1 MIWIWWKH
9 KTEVSFF
16 LFLTF
21 QKFVQKRVKLFFQRF
36 SLPDGNPKVKI
47 HEIEQKKKQCYL
59 PSWLSFANKSFFF
72 SPSNFDNWGWEKQTN
87 EKTHVFCE
95 DWSTWNSTI
104 WTMSKFVFSANLPFE
119 ALKKGK
125 KRSKTSF
132 ENFCFEGW
140 NPWNLT
146 RNGVKKNSYMLT
158 FCSFQTKA
166 FFCTRALAFVG
177 KDRQAKKL
185 TSFSCFFSLL
195 KCVTFSGWF
204 QQDINLD

>member
-1 MIWIWWKH
+1 MSKS
-9 KTEVSFF
+9 ESSFF
-16 LFLTF
+16 
-21 QKFVQKRVKLFFQRF
+21 
-36 SLPDGNPKVKI
+36 P
-47 HEIEQKKKQCYL
+47 
-59 PSWLSFANKSFFF
+59 AFFF
-72 SPSNFDNWGWEKQTN
+72 TWREAKKWRLTKSSRKKNNVTCHLDYLLQTKAFFLPLKIDNWGWEKQTN

-125 KRSKTSF
+125 KRPKTSF

-146 RNGVKKNSYMLT
+146 RNGVKKKSSYMLT

-195 KCVTFSGWF
+195 KGVT
-204 QQDINLD
+204 L

>member
-1 MIWIWWKH
+1 MNLV
-9 KTEVSFF
+9 KTQNWSKFFFVLNFSEVSPKAS
-16 LFLTF
+16 
-21 QKFVQKRVKLFFQRF
+21 QAFFQRF
-36 SLPDGNPKVKI
+36 FLPEGKPKSEDWRNRVEKKTMLPAILIIFCKQKLFFLPLKI
-47 HEIEQKKKQCYL
+47 
-59 PSWLSFANKSFFF
+59 
-72 SPSNFDNWGWEKQTN
+72 DNWGWEKQTN

-119 ALKKGK
+119 GLKKGK
-125 KRSKTSF
+125 KRPKTSF

-146 RNGVKKNSYMLT
+146 RNGVKKKSSYMLT

-166 FFCTRALAFVG
+166 FFCTRALAFAG

-195 KCVTFSGWF
+195 KGVT
-204 QQDINLD
+204 L